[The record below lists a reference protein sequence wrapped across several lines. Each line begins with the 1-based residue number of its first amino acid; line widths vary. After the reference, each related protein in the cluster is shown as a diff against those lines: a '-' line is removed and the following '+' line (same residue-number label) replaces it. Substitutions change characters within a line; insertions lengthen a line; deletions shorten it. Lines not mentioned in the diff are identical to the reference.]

1 MGKVKCRYQDT
12 QGGRKAHT
20 IALLRI
26 YYTRLF
32 SKTTDTQSC
41 CEPAHPV
48 SYGGTCSPPVK
59 LMPRRIS

>member
-1 MGKVKCRYQDT
+1 MKRIT
-12 QGGRKAHT
+12 RT
-20 IALLRI
+20 IALMEI
-26 YYTRLF
+26 YHTRLL
-32 SKTTDTQSC
+32 SKTTNAQSC